1 MSQITIQCR
10 LVASETTRQQLWQLM
25 AEKNTPLINELLS
38 QIGKHAEFETWR
50 QKGKHPTGIVKEL
63 CEPLKIDPRFMGQ
76 PARFYTSATASVN
89 YIYKSWFALMKRFQS
104 QLDGKLRWLEM
115 LNSDTELV
123 EASGVSLHILQ
134 TKSAQILAQFAP
146 QNPAE
151 TQPAKGK
158 KTKKGKKSPTSDSE
172 RNLSKNLFD
181 AYSNTEDNLTRC
193 AISYLLKN
201 GCKIS
206 NKAENTDK
214 FAQRRRKVEIQIQRL
229 TEKLAARIPKGR
241 DLTDTI
247 RLETLFNATQT
258 VPENETE
265 AKFWQNI
272 LLRKSTP

>member
-38 QIGKHAEFETWR
+38 QIGKHPEFETWR

-63 CEPLKIDPRFMGQ
+63 CEPLKTDPRFMGQ

-123 EASGVSLHILQ
+123 EASGVSLDILQ
-134 TKSAQILAQFAP
+134 TKSAEILAQFTP

-181 AYSNTEDNLTRC
+181 AYSNTEVDTPRSKDTGILH
-193 AISYLLKN
+193 S
-201 GCKIS
+201 S
-206 NKAENTDK
+206 SE
-214 FAQRRRKVEIQIQRL
+214 FA
-229 TEKLAARIPKGR
+229 LAGFHPYGFLSRSWGKPPR
-241 DLTDTI
+241 P
-247 RLETLFNATQT
+247 R
-258 VPENETE
+258 
-265 AKFWQNI
+265 
-272 LLRKSTP
+272 